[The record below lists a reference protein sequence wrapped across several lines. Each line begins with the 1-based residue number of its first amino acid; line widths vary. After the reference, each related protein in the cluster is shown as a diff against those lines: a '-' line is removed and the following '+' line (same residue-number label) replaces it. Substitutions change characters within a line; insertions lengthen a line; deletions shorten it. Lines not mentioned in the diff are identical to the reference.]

1 MILTEGRNRGRVCFS
16 HLPFIMTFAV
26 IKTGGKQYFVK
37 EGKTVRV
44 EKLGEMATGATVS
57 FPDILMVGSDDGS
70 DVKIGTPVVSGA
82 QVTGTVSN
90 TGRGK
95 KITVVKYKAK
105 TRYRRTRGH
114 RQSFT
119 EVRIE
124 KIQG

>member
-1 MILTEGRNRGRVCFS
+1 
-16 HLPFIMTFAV
+16 MTFAV